1 VLSTLKRLVVGKPL
15 ASSEEGH
22 TRLPKKIALPVFASD
37 AISSTAYATQEILI
51 ILVPAAGLAAYKHLV
66 PLSVVVCILLAIVI
80 TSYRQTIRAYPGGGG
95 TYIVSRENLGTNPSL
110 VAGASI
116 LVDYVLTVAVS
127 VTAGVAAI
135 IAAFGGLAPYRVELC
150 LGFIALMTLANL
162 RGMKESGA
170 IFAPPT
176 YVYVVML
183 FALIGWGLF
192 RVFSGDLDRLPV
204 DQHALDELTGPNG
217 ASGLS
222 LFVLLRAFSS
232 GAVALTGVE
241 AVADGVPA
249 FKKPEPQNASRVLA
263 TMAVILGSAT
273 IGIATLTHHLGP
285 IPEEKGDTLLSKL
298 GEAVFGRGFLYFV
311 LQFATFAIL
320 ILAANTAY
328 ADFPRLSSIIARDEF
343 LPHQFKNRGDRLV
356 FSNGVVVLASL
367 AAILVIGFG
376 GVTTALIPLY
386 AVGVFTGFT
395 MSQAG
400 MVVYQRRHR
409 SPGWQRRMA
418 VNLVGAI
425 ATGIVLVV
433 VVVSKFTEGAWI
445 PAIVIPLIVMM
456 FKAIGRH
463 YSGVKQEIAV
473 PVGWKPKRRTH
484 TMVVLVGSVN
494 RGAMEAIT
502 YARSLAPDRIMAVSV
517 VVDEED
523 QERISNQWA
532 LHGIPIELHLIHS
545 PYRALTRP
553 VLAFLDELDA
563 DNPDDVITVVIP
575 EFVVTKWYTQL
586 LHNQSALALKARL
599 LFRRSTIVTSVPVL
613 VDRGGLEQPA
623 PSTPPVSG
631 TRTADERV
639 RSGGGEF

>member
-1 VLSTLKRLVVGKPL
+1 VLGTLKRLVVGKPL

-51 ILVPAAGLAAYKHLV
+51 ILLPAAGLAAYKHLV
-66 PLSVVVCILLAIVI
+66 PLSIVVCILLAIVI

-135 IAAFGGLAPYRVELC
+135 IAAFDSLEPYRVELC
-150 LGFIALMTLANL
+150 LGFVVLMTLANL

-176 YVYVVML
+176 YIYIAIL
-183 FALIGWGLF
+183 FTLIIWGLF
-192 RVFSGDLDRLPV
+192 KVATGELDQLPV

-217 ASGLS
+217 ASGLG
-222 LFVLLRAFSS
+222 LFVMLRAFSS

-263 TMAVILGSAT
+263 TMAVILGTAT
-273 IGIATLTHHLGP
+273 VGIAVLTHHLRP
-285 IPEEKGDTLLSKL
+285 IPEEKGETLLSKL
-298 GEAVFGRGFLYFV
+298 GEAVFGRGLLYFV

-356 FSNGVVVLASL
+356 FSNGVVVLATL
-367 AAILVIGFG
+367 ASVLIIGFG

-395 MSQAG
+395 MSQSG

-409 SPGWQRRMA
+409 TPGWQRRMVINLIGA
-418 VNLVGAI
+418 V

-456 FKAIGRH
+456 FKSIGRH

-473 PVGWKPKRRTH
+473 PVGWKPRRRTH

-494 RGAMEAIT
+494 RGAMEAIS
-502 YARSLAPDRIMAVSV
+502 YAKSLAPDRIMAVSV
-517 VVDEED
+517 VVDEDD
-523 QERISNQWA
+523 QDHITRQWA
-532 LHGIPIELHLIHS
+532 EHQIPIELHLIHS

-563 DNPDDVITVVIP
+563 DNPDDVITVLIP

-599 LFRRSTIVTSVPVL
+599 LFRRNTIVTSVPVL
-613 VDRGGLEQPA
+613 VDRGELE
-623 PSTPPVSG
+623 PPEAAG
-631 TRTADERV
+631 TVDERV
-639 RSGGGEF
+639 ASGRRDSD